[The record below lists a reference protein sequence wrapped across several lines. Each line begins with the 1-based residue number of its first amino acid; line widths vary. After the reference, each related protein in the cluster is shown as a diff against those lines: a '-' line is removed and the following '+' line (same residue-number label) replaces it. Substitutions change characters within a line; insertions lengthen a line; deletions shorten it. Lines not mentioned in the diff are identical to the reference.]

1 VAGARVGAVVIEVSV
16 GLVVSEDVSGATV
29 SIAAIG
35 TSVGELVVRA
45 AVVVVVDV
53 ASVGEL
59 AIGAPV
65 EAADSGTIVGFRIGV
80 VAGANVNGT
89 CAGEAVTGAKLG
101 TFVNGPEAMGGSRRA
116 LDTGDRVMGASGTG
130 RSVTGVKVAMGAKLG
145 VRSGGETLTS
155 GAGTVAEME
164 TGGSTTLGACVAI
177 GSSVTGLRAVERRG
191 TGAPVIGVSSTIS
204 LLGAVVGNRV
214 GSFVGGSVGLA
225 MGASGSRIVLTGS
238 PKGSYVTLSTIPHV
252 FPVSNRAQN
261 NSVTNFET
269 WHCGGQVPSSATG
282 NGLVTDSRSR
292 RSCSKL
298 SRR

>member
-89 CAGEAVTGAKLG
+89 CAGEAVTGTL
-101 TFVNGPEAMGGSRRA
+101 VNGPEAMGGSRRA

-238 PKGSYVTLSTIPHV
+238 PMGSYVTLSTIPHA

-261 NSVTNFET
+261 NSVTNLET

-282 NGLVTDSRSR
+282 NGLDTDSRSR

-298 SRR
+298 SRRY